1 MDQNL
6 IDEIIT
12 TAQEMAANNDEKGLR
27 NILACFDRLYY
38 QPTIDEGVPDA
49 IYDQV
54 VEIYDEKFGKKKTY
68 HQKKGVGAK
77 GQASADTRKDV
88 KLPYYMGTVNK
99 FSAMMV
105 DATKGLSKWRNRPVN
120 YEKKFKAWKKKYPK
134 GPYTVEG
141 KADGISCLLIYEK
154 KNGVIKRT
162 IYSRGTG
169 KTGKDLS
176 RYIQNL
182 REGFNLIPSGEDF
195 NFPPE
200 DKIVI
205 RGELVMRYRVW
216 KRKYSED
223 FSNPRNIVGGF
234 VTKKTNSG
242 VSTRDIEFV
251 AYEKLVPRDE
261 TRFDQIETLK
271 KMGFATVEV
280 TQLSKNS
287 ELTEKN
293 LFKILKSFRK
303 KSPYEIDGL
312 VVFADDKVRKVSDKE
327 VLDSAFAYKVNAQT
341 AIADV
346 VGVEWSSSTTNAL
359 KPVVVYKPVTI
370 GRVMED
376 GSIVGA
382 VYRRATAFNANF
394 IKKNKIGPGAKLL
407 IVRSGDVIPH
417 IEQVLKQGKPDL
429 PNKERPPQP
438 KYDYKGH
445 PEINFEWGDGNNRRS
460 KLDIFA
466 VEMLDDAKIQQM
478 DLFFS
483 GGRQKRGMNIKGI
496 AKKTL
501 RHLFQEG
508 FDSIT
513 SILQASEEDLAEALG
528 KPGVAAN
535 IKQAIDERF
544 STPVDL
550 AQIMGASQ
558 VFPHVRTKTAAKII
572 AKYPDIMK
580 MGPKELKKIK
590 AVSGVGQD
598 TLDGFAAAMP
608 MFKLFLRD
616 NPQIKIAAK
625 PVTKKPT
632 SNKLQGKIFVF
643 TGTMDKMK
651 REDAQNLV
659 EDMGGKAPGTLNKKV
674 DFLVIGDK
682 GGAGKKKL
690 SQAEKFDTPIISETD
705 FLTMIGYLPTM
716 RNQRR

>member
-1 MDQNL
+1 MKEYL
-6 IDEIIT
+6 T
-12 TAQEMAANNDEKGLR
+12 L
-27 NILACFDRLYY
+27 F
-38 QPTIDEGVPDA
+38 TIKLWKF
-49 IYDQV
+49 YDS
-54 VEIYDEKFGKKKTY
+54 KFGKKKTY

-77 GQASADTRKDV
+77 GVASTDTRKDV

-105 DATKGLSKWRNRPVN
+105 DADKGLSKWRSKPVN
-120 YEKKFKAWKKKYPK
+120 YEKKFNAWKKKYPK
-134 GPYTVEG
+134 GPYTIEG

-154 KNGVIKRT
+154 KNGTIKRT

-182 REGFNLIPSGEDF
+182 RDGFNLIPSGDDF
-195 NFPPE
+195 DFPPE
-200 DKIVI
+200 NKIVI

-216 KRKYSED
+216 KRKYSDD

-251 AYEKLVPRDE
+251 SYEKLVPRNE
-261 TRFDQIETLK
+261 TRFDQIKTLK
-271 KMGFATVEV
+271 RMGFATVEV
-280 TQLSKNS
+280 SQLTKNS
-287 ELTEKN
+287 DLTEKN

-341 AIADV
+341 AIAEV

-382 VYRRATAFNANF
+382 LYRRATAFNANF

-417 IEQVLKQGKPDL
+417 IEQILKQGKPDL
-429 PNKERPPQP
+429 PNKARAAQP
-438 KYDYKGH
+438 KYNYKGH
-445 PEINFEWGDGNNRRS
+445 PEINFEWGDGKNRRS

-466 VEMLDDAKIQQM
+466 QM

-501 RHLFQEG
+501 RQLFQEG

-535 IKQAIDERF
+535 IKKAIDERF

-550 AQIMGASQ
+550 SQIMGASQ

-572 AKYPDIMK
+572 AKYPNIMK
-580 MGPKELKKIK
+580 MNAKELKKIK
-590 AVSGVGQD
+590 DVSGVGQD
-598 TLDGFAAAMP
+598 TLDGFADAMP
-608 MFKLFLRD
+608 GFKLFLRD
-616 NPQIKIAAK
+616 NPQIKIASK
-625 PVTKKPT
+625 SVTKKPT

-643 TGTMDKMK
+643 TGTMDKMR

-659 EDMGGKAPGTLNKKV
+659 EDMGGKAPGTLKKNV

-690 SQAEKFDTPIISETD
+690 TQAEKFDTPIISETD
-705 FLTMIGYLPTM
+705 FLTMIGYLPGM
-716 RNQRR
+716 RNQRL